1 MKPVK
6 PVKLVRFT
14 LLFLLALSGSVEAQ
28 SLGRT
33 YLVVARGLGG
43 ESGYRDQ
50 FHEQALSMI
59 DTSQRR
65 LGVPAENIWYLGE
78 DPERDTERIRGKS
91 TKEGIEKVLAEVGQR
106 VEPGDQVVV
115 ILIGHGSYD
124 SGESRFNLPGPD
136 VSADEFAL
144 MLDRFGSQQVVFVNT
159 ASASGGFIE
168 ALSGKN
174 RIVVTATKSGMERN
188 EAQFGKFFIE
198 AFAGE
203 GADVDKDKRISVW
216 EAFEYARLKVA
227 HAYEES
233 NQLQTE
239 HALLDDNG
247 DQQGAHRPGE
257 PAGGEGG
264 SLDGSV
270 ARLAFLQGSVTGA
283 GGADAS
289 RPTPDDPELAA
300 LYGDKRV
307 LEQRI
312 EALKQQKEGMSD
324 ELYMQELE
332 SLLVE
337 LARKNQAIDAME
349 EKSH

>member
-1 MKPVK
+1 M
-6 PVKLVRFT
+6 
-14 LLFLLALSGSVEAQ
+14 
-28 SLGRT
+28 
-33 YLVVARGLGG
+33 
-43 ESGYRDQ
+43 
-50 FHEQALSMI
+50 
-59 DTSQRR
+59 
-65 LGVPAENIWYLGE
+65 
-78 DPERDTERIRGKS
+78 
-91 TKEGIEKVLAEVGQR
+91 
-106 VEPGDQVVV
+106 
-115 ILIGHGSYD
+115 
-124 SGESRFNLPGPD
+124 
-136 VSADEFAL
+136 
-144 MLDRFGSQQVVFVNT
+144 
-159 ASASGGFIE
+159 
-168 ALSGKN
+168 
-174 RIVVTATKSGMERN
+174 
-188 EAQFGKFFIE
+188 
-198 AFAGE
+198 
-203 GADVDKDKRISVW
+203 
-216 EAFEYARLKVA
+216 A

-349 EKSH
+349 EKSQ